1 MKELAH
7 PQDVAAPI
15 DDREV
20 QTGVPEA
27 VREGEALPLSYSQ
40 QQLWFLHR
48 YSPDLTAYNQPR
60 AYRFTGNVDARALE
74 CAFQALIQRHS
85 VLRTRFFERNGV
97 PHQSVLPSVP
107 FSIRREDLSEL
118 AAPEQDERLA
128 RSIQNIAQHVFDL
141 GAPPLLVARLIKL
154 AENSYVLV
162 VCLHHIVSD
171 AWSNRIIESDLS
183 EAYRQALGQNEDAQL
198 PSLPV
203 QYGDYVRQ
211 QQKRVA
217 SGEIDKELTYWNEP
231 AAGNHYGSCL
241 SQAARI

>member
-15 DDREV
+15 DDREL

-97 PHQSVLPSVP
+97 PHQSVL
-107 FSIRREDLSEL
+107 L
-118 AAPEQDERLA
+118 A
-128 RSIQNIAQHVFDL
+128 
-141 GAPPLLVARLIKL
+141 
-154 AENSYVLV
+154 
-162 VCLHHIVSD
+162 
-171 AWSNRIIESDLS
+171 
-183 EAYRQALGQNEDAQL
+183 
-198 PSLPV
+198 SLF
-203 QYGDYVRQ
+203 Y
-211 QQKRVA
+211 
-217 SGEIDKELTYWNEP
+217 S
-231 AAGNHYGSCL
+231 
-241 SQAARI
+241 